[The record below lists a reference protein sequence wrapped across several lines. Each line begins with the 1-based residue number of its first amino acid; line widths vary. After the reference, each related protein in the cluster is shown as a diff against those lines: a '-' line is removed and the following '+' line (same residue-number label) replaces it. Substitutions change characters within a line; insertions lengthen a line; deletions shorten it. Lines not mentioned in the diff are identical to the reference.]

1 VFNISLGT
9 NTAGHAGDMYRSS
22 IRRRDLYIKE
32 SSAVKDDDDSSLLS
46 VQENEL
52 WRKLLGCDESS
63 VYQTGIKQG
72 LNAPSCTP
80 RVVLYIYISCCHLPY
95 AEAHIRTLSRKVGKD
110 LSLCKVELPC
120 SNETF
125 R

>member
-1 VFNISLGT
+1 
-9 NTAGHAGDMYRSS
+9 MYRSS

-63 VYQTGIKQG
+63 VYQTGIKQDSTHR
-72 LNAPSCTP
+72 LTPSSCI
-80 RVVLYIYISCCHLPY
+80 VYIPSWDLPY
-95 AEAHIRTLSRKVGKD
+95 AEPHLRPQVVI
-110 LSLCKVELPC
+110 
-120 SNETF
+120 
-125 R
+125 